1 MGRPSRLSPDEKRNR
16 KQSLLTHGSP
26 AGAKSIA
33 DAIVIKDEDIFFLTC
48 ADGSVPL
55 DGHHGFGLY
64 YHDCR
69 YLNGYEINLNGVRP
83 DELVANAG
91 RGFTAVLELTN
102 PDFHGRRGQ
111 QIHKPELGIKC
122 ERVAEARGCVLHD
135 RITVQNFSLEPVEF
149 PLSLTFKA
157 AFEDVFTVRG
167 FLGGKAA
174 RSQPARWH
182 GDILSFGYKGGDGLY
197 RGLNISFS
205 QPVRQRRGSTARFDL
220 RLSPKE
226 SWRVVVSMEL
236 RETQNAG
243 RPGKPRRAIANL
255 NHVRAEMR
263 RTSNQWLGRHTE
275 VHSDNEL
282 LNNVIGRSLRD
293 LRMLRSNLN
302 HEHYFA
308 AGLPWFATLFGRDSI
323 ITALEMLAYEPAIAE
338 QTLRLLASYQGE
350 VVDEW
355 RDEEPGKILHEL
367 RVGELARLG
376 EIPHTPYYGTVDATP
391 LFLILMAQHAAW
403 TGDLK
408 LFRELRSNVD
418 RALEWIAHYGDR
430 DGDGYI
436 EYHSRSEKGLINQGW
451 KDSGDAIV
459 NADGTLARPPIA
471 LVEVQGYVYRA
482 KIEIAGL
489 LRRCGEPALARQ
501 LAREA
506 AELRER
512 FNRDF
517 WLASERIY
525 TLALER
531 DRRPAAVVSS
541 NPGQA
546 LWSGIAD
553 EAKARGTAERL
564 MHEDM
569 FSGWGIRTLAASERA
584 YNPLG
589 YHLGTVWPHDNAI
602 IATGFRR
609 YGFDHEANR
618 VFAGMMEAAMDFV
631 GYRLPEVFAGF
642 GRKDYGVPVR
652 YPIACHPQAWAAGAV
667 PYMLHTALGLVP
679 EAFDRRL
686 RVVRPVLPDNIGR
699 LELRRLRVGDARC
712 DLRFDRGDGGAL
724 RVEVLGTEGDL
735 DVIVDMEGPFEF
747 ATQERAA

>member
-1 MGRPSRLSPDEKRNR
+1 MGRPSRLSPDQKRSR

-33 DAIVIKDEDIFFLTC
+33 DAVVIKDEDIFFLTC
-48 ADGSVPL
+48 PDGSIPL

-69 YLNGYEINLNGVRP
+69 FLSGYEISLNGARP

-91 RGFTAVLELTN
+91 RGFMAVLELTN
-102 PDFHGRRGQ
+102 PDFHGRRRRP
-111 QIHKPELGIKC
+111 IHKQEIGLKC
-122 ERVAEARGCVLHD
+122 ERVVEAGDLVLHD

-149 PLSLTFKA
+149 PVSLTFKA

-167 FLGGKAA
+167 FLGGKAGTSKA
-174 RSQPARWH
+174 ARWR
-182 GDILSFGYKGGDGLY
+182 GDVLSFSYKGSDDLT
-197 RGLNISFS
+197 RELNVSFS
-205 QPVRQRRGSTARFDL
+205 QPVRRRHSGSVSFDL
-220 RLSPKE
+220 RLGPKE
-226 SWRVVVSMEL
+226 SWGVVVSMEV
-236 RETQNAG
+236 REVPPKQKRE
-243 RPGKPRRAIANL
+243 RPQ
-255 NHVRAEMR
+255 HVNVDLKHIRAEMR
-263 RTSNQWLGRHTE
+263 RTSTQWLGRHTE

-308 AGLPWFATLFGRDSI
+308 AGLPWFGTLFGRDSI
-323 ITALEMLAYEPAIAE
+323 ITALEMLAFEPAIAE

-367 RVGELARLG
+367 RVGELARSG

-391 LFLILMAQHAAW
+391 LFLILIAEHAAW
-403 TGDLK
+403 TGNLK
-408 LFRELRSNVD
+408 LFKELRSNVD
-418 RALEWIAHYGDR
+418 RALEWIDHYGDH

-436 EYHSRSEKGLINQGW
+436 EYRSRSEKGLVNQGW
-451 KDSGDAIV
+451 KDSGDAIM
-459 NADGTLARPPIA
+459 NADGRLAEPPIA

-482 KIEIAGL
+482 KIAIAAL
-489 LRRCGEPALARQ
+489 LRRAGESSM
-501 LAREA
+501 ARELERQA

-517 WLASERIY
+517 WLPDQRIY
-525 TLALER
+525 ALALER
-531 DRRPAAVVSS
+531 DNRAAAVVSS
-541 NPGQA
+541 NPGHA

-553 EAKARGTAERL
+553 EAKARHTAERL

-589 YHLGTVWPHDNAI
+589 YHLGTVWPHDNSI
-602 IATGFRR
+602 IATGLRR
-609 YGFDHEANR
+609 YGFDEEASR
-618 VFAGMMEAAMDFV
+618 VFSGILQAAMDFTS
-631 GYRLPEVFAGF
+631 YRLPEVFAGF
-642 GRKDYGVPVR
+642 SRKDYGIPVR
-652 YPIACHPQAWAAGAV
+652 YPIACHPQAWAAGSV

-679 EAFDRRL
+679 EAFERRL
-686 RVVRPVLPDNIGR
+686 RVVRPVLPDSIAM
-699 LELRRLRVGDARC
+699 LELRRLRVGDAHC
-712 DLRFDRGDGGAL
+712 DLRFARGHDRKL
-724 RVEVLGTEGDL
+724 SIEVLSTDGDL
-735 DVIVDMEGPFEF
+735 DVIVDTEGRFDF
-747 ATQERAA
+747 AGQERAA